1 MRIYPVLFFLT
12 VFALVAAPS
21 AQAQCAGFSDVSFAQ
36 PFCGDVTWLKN
47 RQVTLGCSSTS
58 TFCPTDPVIRLS
70 MAAFMNRVG
79 DVVAPRVFAI
89 EDSGGPL
96 DLLNPNTVC
105 ITNIPPRPYGRSVLL
120 DAALSYDVSTL
131 SSLNLAVVRSVNGGP
146 LLLVG
151 SSTQPIANP
160 SRRNHHPVTA
170 AGGTTGLTI
179 GPNESHQYAV
189 FVRTFPPQAATISAW
204 TCHLQVLLHQ
214 RVEL

>member
-1 MRIYPVLFFLT
+1 MRIYLVLILLT
-12 VFALVAAPS
+12 VSGLVAAPP
-21 AQAQCAGFSDVSFAQ
+21 AQAQCAGFSDVPLTQ
-36 PFCGDVTWLKN
+36 PFCGHVTWLKN

-120 DAALSYDVSTL
+120 DAVLSYDVSTL
-131 SSLNLAVVRSVNGGP
+131 TSLNLAVGKSVNGGP
-146 LLLVG
+146 LLLLG
-151 SSTQPIANP
+151 ATQPIASPN
-160 SRRNHHPVTA
+160 RRNHHPVTA

-179 GPNESHQYAV
+179 GPNEAHQYFV
-189 FVRTFPPQAATISAW
+189 FVRTSPPHAATLSAW